1 MTPADPTFDL
11 HLEPDPTM
19 NHQVQ
24 PPMHGPLPPPPAL
37 LPMTQVF
44 CQVGALV
51 SLGAGPH
58 GERRYVPLGGGTVR
72 GPELNGTLVEG
83 GVDWQVNRADGVLD
97 IAAHYVIRADD
108 GGLIEVRSEGLR
120 CGPAEVMARLAR
132 GEAVGRDEYYFRT
145 VVRFT
150 TGAPQWQH
158 LNKLL
163 ALAVGQREASVVKL
177 DFYRIG

>member
-1 MTPADPTFDL
+1 MTSPL
-11 HLEPDPTM
+11 HT
-19 NHQVQ
+19 
-24 PPMHGPLPPPPAL
+24 PLPAPPAL

-58 GERRYVPLGGGTVR
+58 GERRYVPLGAGTVR

-83 GVDWQVNRADGVLD
+83 GVDWQINRVDGVLD

-108 GGLIEVRSEGLR
+108 GALIEVRSEGLR
-120 CGPAEVMARLAR
+120 HGPAPVMARLAA
-132 GEAVGRDEYYFRT
+132 GEPVARDEYYFRT
-145 VVRFT
+145 AVRFT
-150 TGAPQWQH
+150 TGAPQWAH

-163 ALAVGQREASVVKL
+163 AVAVGQREASVVKL
-177 DFYRIG
+177 DFYRLG